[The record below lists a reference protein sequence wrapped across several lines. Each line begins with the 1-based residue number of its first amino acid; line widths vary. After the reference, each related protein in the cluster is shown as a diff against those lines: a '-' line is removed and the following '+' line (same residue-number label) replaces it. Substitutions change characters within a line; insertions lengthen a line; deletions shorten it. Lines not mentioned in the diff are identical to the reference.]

1 MTQNFDRTQGYFE
14 GSRQVHLPDVYPP
27 FLFREV
33 HANHGVVACEGSM
46 FKSKFANALTTMMIG
61 SLGLASAE
69 NKLSVAYAGDAG
81 HMDDLIE
88 WMCARYTRESL
99 VITRSLES
107 QQLLSGLGV
116 PNELGADTAWTFE
129 PRPPDYAR
137 STLRKA
143 GWDEKTPILVL
154 CPIHPFV
161 WPVRASVAKYIAAA
175 TTGAYKDSQYRTVYF
190 FESGAE
196 VDRKFNHYVAGYAQ
210 AAKAFLQRHK
220 VFPILVAMERL
231 DAVACRAIEKEIPGT
246 PIFTSDDYDMFELV
260 SILRACSYMVS
271 SRYHGIV
278 TCMPA
283 GVVSAGVTMDERIRN
298 LMRER
303 GHQHLLLNVDD
314 PDLGPKLLDVMEKL
328 VREAESVRDSIGR
341 TVVSQSE
348 SHVAHGHFLRR
359 RSSQNVSGIPAA
371 QGRAQ
376 LGRQFAAVSATLRK
390 LVEGYDSSAVSRH
403 SWPAASL
410 NVPSVCFAC
419 FTRAISDA
427 MPNFL
432 ENTFAQLAAGSG
444 RVVLREIRGDEVRQR
459 LRRGTSRSGRG
470 AYAPIFAVPACSP
483 VIVVRLLAPNS
494 IRWAAIDLALMA
506 EGLVVV
512 PLYSRQAPAE
522 LATMMKDCTP
532 RCCFASDACP
542 RGSCDA
548 SLERRPEAASP
559 RPVRRNSAKARI
571 AHKELPI
578 FPIPARRRPRHHHLH
593 LRNLR
598 RTQGRLPQHEKS
610 RPHAF
615 LHHQLDRS
623 ARQNHEPD
631 RVFQYLL
638 SISPHPGSS

>member
-1 MTQNFDRTQGYFE
+1 MTDFLLVAWVSAMIEFRRISWMFGIGKRWTPGEKLKLLFAGYNGTRNTGSDVRVQESLRQLRRVLGAENVDFSVMTQNFDRTQGYFE
-14 GSRQVHLPDVYPP
+14 GSRQVHLPDVFPP

-81 HMDDLIE
+81 QMDDLIE
-88 WMCARYTRESL
+88 WMCARFTRESL

-129 PRPPDYAR
+129 PRPPEYAR

-161 WPVRASVAKYIAAA
+161 WPVRASIAKYIARA

-260 SILRACSYMVS
+260 SILRACTYMVS

-314 PDLGPKLLDVMEKL
+314 PDLGPKLLDIMEKL
-328 VREAESVRDSIGR
+328 VVEADSIRDSIGR
-341 TVVSQSE
+341 TVVSNLKAMSRMAIFFE
-348 SHVAHGHFLRR
+348 DELRKTYPEFPLR
-359 RSSQNVSGIPAA
+359 KGVLSWEDNLPPFSDN
-371 QGRAQ
+371 
-376 LGRQFAAVSATLRK
+376 LRK
-390 LVEGYDSSAVSRH
+390 LVEEYDSSPAV
-403 SWPAASL
+403 
-410 NVPSVCFAC
+410 
-419 FTRAISDA
+419 
-427 MPNFL
+427 
-432 ENTFAQLAAGSG
+432 LAAG
-444 RVVLREIRGDEVRQR
+444 R
-459 LRRGTSRSGRG
+459 
-470 AYAPIFAVPACSP
+470 
-483 VIVVRLLAPNS
+483 
-494 IRWAAIDLALMA
+494 
-506 EGLVVV
+506 
-512 PLYSRQAPAE
+512 
-522 LATMMKDCTP
+522 
-532 RCCFASDACP
+532 
-542 RGSCDA
+542 
-548 SLERRPEAASP
+548 
-559 RPVRRNSAKARI
+559 
-571 AHKELPI
+571 
-578 FPIPARRRPRHHHLH
+578 
-593 LRNLR
+593 
-598 RTQGRLPQHEKS
+598 
-610 RPHAF
+610 
-615 LHHQLDRS
+615 
-623 ARQNHEPD
+623 
-631 RVFQYLL
+631 
-638 SISPHPGSS
+638 